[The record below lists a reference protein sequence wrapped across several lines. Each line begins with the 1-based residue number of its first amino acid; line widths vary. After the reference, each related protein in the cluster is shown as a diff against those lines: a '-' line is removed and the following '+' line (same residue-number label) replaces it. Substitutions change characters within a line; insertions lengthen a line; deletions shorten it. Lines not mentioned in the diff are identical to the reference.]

1 MSLSTGA
8 CNNKIPEANQV
19 IRKSLVWPIIIH
31 KIGQLHLGSQLMIVK
46 EKEVSG
52 KFIWLHF
59 CSKVSKF
66 YPPLMI

>member
-46 EKEVSG
+46 EKEVSEW
-52 KFIWLHF
+52 KEHVCKSHRREMCRL
-59 CSKVSKF
+59 
-66 YPPLMI
+66 YNN